1 MNDNI
6 NNNESFL
13 IKKSFV
19 YEIES
24 LISHLK
30 WKIKKKQKEYLFK
43 LKQIKIGHL
52 KMFICLSWVFV
63 LIFCFFEFNL
73 I

>member
-30 WKIKKKQKEYLFK
+30 WKIKKNKKNIYL
-43 LKQIKIGHL
+43 
-52 KMFICLSWVFV
+52 
-63 LIFCFFEFNL
+63 N
-73 I
+73 